1 MRSALLANLGFVL
14 QISGIFVLVPI
25 IVSFIYPNETSATIG
40 LFITACV
47 FLVLGFILNSLCEKK
62 ALSFKQSCT
71 LVVIV
76 FIILSLI
83 GSIPYLYVTLQDT
96 SVPLAQHIT
105 DSIFESTSGF
115 TTTGFSVISDLSALP
130 KSIILYRG
138 LTQFIGGIGI
148 VLIMLAFFY
157 PEAKLKEFS
166 RSMGF
171 GNNGKVKKTFMII
184 ISVYCTY
191 TVIMIVSGFLLGYSD
206 PVNLAAFIFAALS
219 TGGFAPIADI
229 TTAVTQPPLNFII
242 PFSMILGAVNF
253 ILLAGLIKRKFKEF
267 LRSEAMV
274 FLVMMVFAIAIAA
287 VAFNLTPF
295 DATFHIISA
304 MSTAGFS
311 YLPIQNSAD
320 TFKLFLI
327 LLMFIG
333 GTSLS
338 TAGGIKIIR
347 LLVLVKA
354 IKKSTVD
361 TITQKESKLTLFGK
375 EYSNHDIIHAGTY
388 VLLIGAIT
396 FVSSLIVTAF
406 GFSPINAA
414 FETTSALAATGLSV
428 GIVGPTLAMP
438 LKWLFMVLMV
448 IGRVE
453 IISILVIFSRTK
465 EPAQKCKKVAQKNQT
480 SEPSEDSE
488 ELDSNTDEVTVS
500 NEEQQIITKSRS
512 IQRSKRPINTVQ
524 PLKKPTDSTPL

>member
-14 QISGIFVLVPI
+14 QISGIFVLAPI

-40 LFITACV
+40 LLITACV
-47 FLVLGFILNSLCEKK
+47 FLVLGFMLNSLCEKK
-62 ALSFKQSCT
+62 ALNFKQSCT

-83 GSIPYLYVTLQDT
+83 GSIPYLYTTIQDT
-96 SVPLAQHIT
+96 SVPLVQHIT

-115 TTTGFSVISDLSALP
+115 TTTGFSVISDLSTLP

-138 LTQFIGGIGI
+138 LTQFIGGVGI

-171 GNNGKVKKTFMII
+171 GNNGKVKKTFLII

-219 TGGFAPIADI
+219 TGGFAPIAEI
-229 TTAVTQPPLNFII
+229 TTAITQPPLNFII
-242 PFSMILGAVNF
+242 PLSMLLGAINF
-253 ILLAGLIKRKFKEF
+253 ILLAGLIKRRFKEF

-274 FLVMMVFAIAIAA
+274 FISMIIVAIAIAA
-287 VAFNLTPF
+287 IAFNLTPF
-295 DATFHIISA
+295 DSMFHIISA

-311 YLPIQNSAD
+311 YLPIQSFPD

-338 TAGGIKIIR
+338 TAGGIKVIR
-347 LLVLVKA
+347 LLLLVKA

-388 VLLIGAIT
+388 VLLIVAIT
-396 FVSSLIVTAF
+396 FVFSLIITAF
-406 GFSPINAA
+406 GFSPINAV
-414 FETTSALAATGLSV
+414 FETTAALSATGLSV
-428 GIVGPTLAMP
+428 GVVGPTLALP
-438 LKWLFMVLMV
+438 LKWLFIALMIV
-448 IGRVE
+448 GRVE

-465 EPAQKCKKVAQKNQT
+465 EPSHKCKKNAQTNQIR
-480 SEPSEDSE
+480 EPSDDSE
-488 ELDSNTDEVTVS
+488 ELISTADEVTVN
-500 NEEQQIITKSRS
+500 NEEQKIIAESRNIQHSKRS
-512 IQRSKRPINTVQ
+512 IN
-524 PLKKPTDSTPL
+524 PTRL